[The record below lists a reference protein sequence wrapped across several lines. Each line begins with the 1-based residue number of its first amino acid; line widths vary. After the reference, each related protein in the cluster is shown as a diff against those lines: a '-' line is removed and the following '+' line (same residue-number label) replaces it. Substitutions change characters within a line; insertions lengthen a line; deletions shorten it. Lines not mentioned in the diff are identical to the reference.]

1 MRTAKPQTVECRT
14 ARVPERS
21 TLTFCGSTFCGS
33 TVHLLLFLLLGAS
46 VRAHAQSYFQQR
58 VDHRIQVR
66 LDDVRHTLHA
76 YEEFDYHNNAPVALD
91 TIWVHL
97 WPNAYKD
104 RSTALCKQ
112 QDAAN
117 EPGLHF
123 APAEDR
129 GHIDSLDFRWNGT
142 PLAWGLHPNHIDIGW
157 IKLPVPLV
165 PGASIT
171 IGTPFHVKIP
181 DGRFSRLGHSGQ
193 AYYITQ
199 WFPKPAVYDAQGWH
213 AMPYLNQGEFYSEYG
228 RYDVSI
234 TLPAN
239 YVVGATGVLQNEQ
252 ERELMDRMAS
262 GEWKYPEPMTDINT
276 GKPLY
281 NNFPASSTQMKTLRY
296 VQDNVHD
303 FAWFADK
310 RFIVRKGSV
319 TLPHSGRTVTT
330 WALSTPRNAKLWEDA
345 VNYVNESVRFYS
357 THVGDYPYDACTAI
371 DGTISAGG
379 GMEYPMITIIG
390 NMDDEESLDNVIAHE
405 VGHNWFYGILGS
417 NERDHGWMD
426 EGMNSFLELRYM
438 RARYPNS
445 GLEVGLPKRLLEGRT
460 DLHRLQSELMYRF
473 NARRNLDQ
481 PIGTTSDAFTG
492 ANYGTIMYGKTAL
505 VMDHLMA
512 WIGEVAMDSCLRA
525 YFNEWKFKHPQP
537 GDLRSVFERA
547 SGKDLGW
554 VFDQFI
560 GKALKIET
568 CATSVHAGGVRFKTN
583 TLAPFPITAWSKG
596 DSLGT
601 VWSDSTRIVW
611 DRPDRITRPV
621 MDEAFAHKARGSQA
635 STGELS
641 LPWPDVDRIR
651 IDAGNRTLDIDRRNN
666 EMRAHGLFKRTR
678 LPELQFLAGLE
689 RDDRRSLYWIP
700 ALGYNAHD
708 GWMPGITLRNTTFP
722 SQRLEWVAAPLYGTQ
737 SQRLAGG
744 ARVLWHHDRLRSD
757 LFRNVHI
764 GVSGFAASLWNED
777 DVEQWYQRVVPSIQF
792 DLRTDPRAA
801 QTDIRYRSVLLWD
814 HAEGSIRAG
823 DRETQVDEV
832 QENIFHEVR
841 LQHRRRNGLHPFD
854 LQLISL
860 NHQAFNRLALDAKWS
875 AVYDR
880 HKHRVTFRGF
890 GGVFVRTDDRLMQAP
905 FGWRLHW
912 GSSDLLRDNLFF
924 ERQYLG
930 QNTAQQFAK
939 EQGGFKTPTA
949 NGTSDSWI
957 AALNM
962 EADFPFQLPLSLF
975 ASYGM
980 APYTIVDQ
988 NGMRKDLRGYW
999 EMGIG
1004 VRIVRDVVEAWIPL
1018 AYSTEIKNEVET
1030 LRNFDFTERI
1040 RFVLALE
1047 RMDPTQALRRAPH

>member
-1 MRTAKPQTVECRT
+1 
-14 ARVPERS
+14 
-21 TLTFCGSTFCGS
+21 
-33 TVHLLLFLLLGAS
+33 
-46 VRAHAQSYFQQR
+46 
-58 VDHRIQVR
+58 
-66 LDDVRHTLHA
+66 
-76 YEEFDYHNNAPVALD
+76 
-91 TIWVHL
+91 
-97 WPNAYKD
+97 
-104 RSTALCKQ
+104 
-112 QDAAN
+112 
-117 EPGLHF
+117 
-123 APAEDR
+123 
-129 GHIDSLDFRWNGT
+129 
-142 PLAWGLHPNHIDIGW
+142 
-157 IKLPVPLV
+157 
-165 PGASIT
+165 
-171 IGTPFHVKIP
+171 
-181 DGRFSRLGHSGQ
+181 
-193 AYYITQ
+193 
-199 WFPKPAVYDAQGWH
+199 
-213 AMPYLNQGEFYSEYG
+213 
-228 RYDVSI
+228 
-234 TLPAN
+234 
-239 YVVGATGVLQNEQ
+239 
-252 ERELMDRMAS
+252 MDRMAS

-319 TLPHSGRTVTT
+319 TLPRSGRTVTT

-345 VNYVNESVRFYS
+345 VSYVNESVRFYS
-357 THVGDYPYDACTAI
+357 DHVGDYPYDACTAI

-390 NMDDEESLDNVIAHE
+390 NMDDKESLDNVIAHE

-445 GLEVGLPKRLLEGRT
+445 GLEVGLPKRLLKGRT

-481 PIGTTSDAFTG
+481 PIGTTSSAFTG
-492 ANYGTIMYGKTAL
+492 TNYGTIMYGKTAL

-512 WIGEVAMDSCLRA
+512 YLGEERMDSCLHA
-525 YFNEWKFKHPQP
+525 YFNQWKFKHPQP
-537 GDLRSVFERA
+537 TDLRSAFARE
-547 SGKDLGW
+547 SGKDLDW
-554 VFDQFI
+554 VFDELI
-560 GKALKIET
+560 GANGKPDISAKHLSGSNLTLKSRGIRH
-568 CATSVHAGGVRFKTN
+568 HAPLPV
-583 TLAPFPITAWSKG
+583 TAWNG
-596 DSLGT
+596 TDPLGT
-601 VWSDSTRIVW
+601 VWVEPDTIRSNERSADTGKTTIDAHPSNSVW
-611 DRPDRITRPV
+611 IRT
-621 MDEAFAHKARGSQA
+621 E
-635 STGELS
+635 T
-641 LPWPDVDRIR
+641 LPWPSVDRIR

-666 EMRAHGLFKRTR
+666 EARAHGLFKRTR
-678 LPELQFLAGLE
+678 PPELQFLAGLE
-689 RDDRRSLYWIP
+689 RDDRRSLYWTP

-744 ARVLWHHDRLRSD
+744 ARFLWHHDRLRSD

-764 GVSGFAASLWNED
+764 GVSGFAASLWNVG

-792 DLRTDPRAA
+792 DVRSAPTAA
-801 QTDIRYRSVLLWD
+801 QTNIRLRSVLLWD
-814 HAEGSIRAG
+814 HAEGVYSAG
-823 DRETQVDEV
+823 GELMHVDEV

-875 AVYDR
+875 ALYDR

-949 NGTSDSWI
+949 NGTSDTWI

-975 ASYGM
+975 AGYGM

-1018 AYSTEIKNEVET
+1018 AYSTEIKDEVET

-1040 RFVLALE
+1040 RFVFALE
-1047 RMDPTQALRRAPH
+1047 RMDPTQALRRSPH